1 MYRGDHGRGHSRH
14 SQVMCWA
21 QFADTVGARGE
32 IRERQEAAAP
42 SDRGDSLEIK
52 TGAEGAALTR
62 EHHGAQ
68 APIILEWRVR
78 PGDRPTHSRIERVRL
93 GRMIQPDIGDAVGDR
108 KLDAIL
114 DTTLSFFRLCRGGAS
129 GPARRRVHR
138 EHLCLL
144 KLDWGPARA
153 LHVRQQ
159 ILARRQQ
166 SR

>member
-1 MYRGDHGRGHSRH
+1 
-14 SQVMCWA
+14 
-21 QFADTVGARGE
+21 VGARGE

-68 APIILEWRVR
+68 APIILELRVR
-78 PGDRPTHSRIERVRL
+78 PGDRPKHSRIERVHL

-114 DTTLSFFRLCRGGAS
+114 DTTLSFFSTVQRRGERTSAQAS
-129 GPARRRVHR
+129 AS
-138 EHLCLL
+138 
-144 KLDWGPARA
+144 RA
-153 LHVRQQ
+153 PLFAQ
-159 ILARRQQ
+159 A
-166 SR
+166 